1 MRIYQVSETAVDRE
15 HTRTGHSVDALKRAF
30 LDNLFY
36 IRGRNLDVA
45 TSNDLY
51 MALAYTVRDRL
62 LHRFNQSSKT
72 FKHDKARSVCYFSA
86 EYLPGPHLVNNMIN
100 LGIIENVRTM
110 TAELGI
116 DLDSLVVQEEE
127 PGLGNGGLG
136 RLAACYMDS
145 LVTLQLPAIGYGIRY
160 EHGIF
165 NQSIVDGWQIE
176 STDKWLHPGNP
187 WEIRRP
193 KLTMPVLFGG
203 HTEQYKDDGHQ
214 RTRWV
219 PHEVISGVAYD
230 TPIPGYR
237 VGNANLLRLW
247 RSEAVE
253 SFNFKA
259 FNKGDYYAAVECK
272 IHSETLTKVLYPND
286 EQAAGKELRLRQQFF
301 FSSCSLQDM
310 IRIYLD
316 TSDDDLKHFHNK
328 FVIQLNDTHPAIA
341 VIELLRLLLD
351 VHHLEWDDAWHVTKH
366 AFCYTNHTL
375 LPEALEKWPVE
386 LFQSLLPRHMEL
398 IYEVNQMHLDDVR
411 LKFHGDSEKI
421 ARLSIIDESGN
432 RYVRM
437 AHIACIGSSRINGVA
452 ELHSELIKKTT
463 LKDFYDLS
471 PEKFFNVT
479 NGVTPRRFLVQS
491 NPPLTDLIT
500 SRLGDDDWICHMD
513 RLHCLEKYCED
524 SNFQDQWQAVKMR
537 AKQQL
542 SVYVKECTG
551 ISLDPASIYD
561 IQVKRIHEYKRQH
574 LNALHIITL
583 YNRIKDDPHYKM
595 VPRTFMFGGKAAPGY
610 KMAKLLIKF
619 ITSIAEVV
627 NRDPVS
633 RDLLRVVFCPNFNVK
648 RAQNIYPAADLSEQ
662 ISLAGMEASGTSN
675 MKFTMNGALTIGTLD
690 GANIE
695 IRDEVGHENFFLF
708 GNTIDQVEAIRNE
721 GYQPGKYLQ
730 ENEELSEALELIR
743 SGYFSHGDTELFKP
757 LVDNLVSDDPYMLL
771 ADYASYISCQ
781 ESVSAAYLDQ
791 SRWTRM
797 SILNVARSG
806 KFSSDR
812 SIQDYCDNIWG
823 IDPVPVEI

>member
-1 MRIYQVSETAVDRE
+1 
-15 HTRTGHSVDALKRAF
+15 
-30 LDNLFY
+30 
-36 IRGRNLDVA
+36 
-45 TSNDLY
+45 
-51 MALAYTVRDRL
+51 
-62 LHRFNQSSKT
+62 
-72 FKHDKARSVCYFSA
+72 
-86 EYLPGPHLVNNMIN
+86 
-100 LGIIENVRTM
+100 
-110 TAELGI
+110 
-116 DLDSLVVQEEE
+116 
-127 PGLGNGGLG
+127 
-136 RLAACYMDS
+136 
-145 LVTLQLPAIGYGIRY
+145 
-160 EHGIF
+160 
-165 NQSIVDGWQIE
+165 
-176 STDKWLHPGNP
+176 
-187 WEIRRP
+187 
-193 KLTMPVLFGG
+193 
-203 HTEQYKDDGHQ
+203 
-214 RTRWV
+214 
-219 PHEVISGVAYD
+219 
-230 TPIPGYR
+230 
-237 VGNANLLRLW
+237 
-247 RSEAVE
+247 
-253 SFNFKA
+253 
-259 FNKGDYYAAVECK
+259 
-272 IHSETLTKVLYPND
+272 
-286 EQAAGKELRLRQQFF
+286 
-301 FSSCSLQDM
+301 
-310 IRIYLD
+310 
-316 TSDDDLKHFHNK
+316 
-328 FVIQLNDTHPAIA
+328 
-341 VIELLRLLLD
+341 
-351 VHHLEWDDAWHVTKH
+351 
-366 AFCYTNHTL
+366 
-375 LPEALEKWPVE
+375 
-386 LFQSLLPRHMEL
+386 
-398 IYEVNQMHLDDVR
+398 
-411 LKFHGDSEKI
+411 
-421 ARLSIIDESGN
+421 
-432 RYVRM
+432 
-437 AHIACIGSSRINGVA
+437 
-452 ELHSELIKKTT
+452 
-463 LKDFYDLS
+463 
-471 PEKFFNVT
+471 
-479 NGVTPRRFLVQS
+479 
-491 NPPLTDLIT
+491 
-500 SRLGDDDWICHMD
+500 
-513 RLHCLEKYCED
+513 
-524 SNFQDQWQAVKMR
+524 MR